1 MNTCP
6 ASRKLSLVSKV
17 LIATLVCLCC
27 LIGSLSYALLGRGQ
41 KVQVYASHST
51 AFQVAQFKADVR
63 TVLGAISYLLEPE
76 SEDMA
81 AKPEYVTPADFR
93 TAVRKL
99 S

>member
-6 ASRKLSLVSKV
+6 ASRNLSVVSKV

-27 LIGSLSYALLGRGQ
+27 LVGSLSYALLGHDQ
-41 KVQVYASHST
+41 KAQVYASHTT

-76 SEDMA
+76 SEDIA
-81 AKPEYVTPADFR
+81 VKSEYASPADFR
-93 TAVRKL
+93 APVRKL